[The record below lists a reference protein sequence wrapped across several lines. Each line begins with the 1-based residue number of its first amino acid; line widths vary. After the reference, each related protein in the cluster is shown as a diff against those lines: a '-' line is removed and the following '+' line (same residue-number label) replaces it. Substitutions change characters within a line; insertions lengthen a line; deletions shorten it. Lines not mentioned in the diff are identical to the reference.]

1 MLLRIYPEN
10 PAPRHVQ
17 LVVKTLKEGGLVI
30 YPTDSVYAIGC
41 DMYNQDAIDRL
52 CSIIQKKPE
61 NANLSLICH
70 DLKNISEYT
79 LPFSNP
85 VYKLM
90 RSSLPGAF
98 TFILKANNK
107 VPKLFKNKKKEIGIR
122 VPDNNIPRSIVEE
135 LGNPIVTASIKLT
148 DAEPGEYPTN
158 ADVIYEEYKNRV
170 DLVVDGGPGNNEPST
185 VLDCTGDEVILVRE
199 GKGDVALAE

>member
-10 PAPRHVQ
+10 PAPRHIS
-17 LVVKTLKEGGLVI
+17 LISGILKEGGLVI

-41 DMYNQDAIDRL
+41 DMFNQDAIDRL
-52 CSIIQKKPE
+52 CQLIGKKPE
-61 NANLSLICH
+61 KANLSLICY
-70 DLKNISEYT
+70 DLKNISEYA

-90 RSSLPGAF
+90 RSSLPGPF

-122 VPDNNIPRSIVEE
+122 VPDNNIPREIVNE
-135 LGNPIVTASIKLT
+135 LGNPIVTASIKLKDEFNEYPT
-148 DAEPGEYPTN
+148 DAEAIYDEFKSKVD
-158 ADVIYEEYKNRV
+158 AVI
-170 DLVVDGGPGNNEPST
+170 DGGPGANDVTT
-185 VLDCTGDEVILVRE
+185 VLDCTGDEVFVLRE
-199 GKGDVALAE
+199 GKGGIEMS